1 MTYALIAHG
10 GAGAWPAADEAA
22 AEQGLKLAAQ
32 RGAEWLAGGASAL
45 DAVAEVVRL
54 LEDDPIFSA
63 GTGSAPNAAGEIE
76 LDAALMSGHD
86 LRAGAV
92 ACLRRVRNPVLVA
105 HAVMQHTNHVL
116 LAGEG
121 ALRFARAHGF
131 ADYDPL
137 ASAQRRAQPGS
148 DTVGAVA
155 LDRTGKLAVAGS
167 TGGTRGKLPGRIG
180 DTPLLGA
187 GLYATVRGAA
197 AVTGHGEFAMRA
209 LTAATVCAH
218 LALGVA
224 VQAAVAAAL
233 AEARTA
239 LREDV
244 QLGVIALDAQGR
256 FGIAHSTPA
265 MPHAVCSSAFGGVRV
280 RTRCG

>member
-10 GAGAWPAADEAA
+10 GAGAWLAADEAA
-22 AEQGLKLAAQ
+22 ATRGLKLAAQ
-32 RGAEWLAGGASAL
+32 RGAQLLAGGASAL
-45 DAVAEVVRL
+45 EAVAEVVRL
-54 LEDDPIFSA
+54 LEDDPVFSA
-63 GTGSAPNAAGEIE
+63 GTGSAPNADGEIE

-86 LRAGAV
+86 SRAGAV
-92 ACLRRVRNPVLVA
+92 ACLRRVRNPILVA
-105 HAVMQHTNHVL
+105 RAVMQHTNHVL

-131 ADYDPL
+131 ADYDP
-137 ASAQRRAQPGS
+137 SVPAQRLAQPGG

-155 LDRTGKLAVAGS
+155 LDHDGNLAVAGS

-187 GLYATVRGAA
+187 GLFATKRGAA

-218 LALGVA
+218 LARGVA
-224 VQAAVAAAL
+224 AQAAVAAAL
-233 AEARTA
+233 AEAKTT
-239 LREDV
+239 LREEV
-244 QLGVIALDAQGR
+244 RLGLIAIDARGR
-256 FGIAHSTPA
+256 FGAAHSTAA
-265 MPHAVCSSAFGGVRV
+265 MPHALCSSDFTGVRV
-280 RTRCG
+280 RFRAD